1 MKLNVIELAKKAGL
15 EDWTDDGNWRGVDDD
30 LIRFADLIIDA
41 VAEVADCAY
50 ATDAVLATIREMK
63 S

>member
-1 MKLNVIELAKKAGL
+1 MKLNVIELAKQAGL

-30 LIRFADLIIDA
+30 LVRFAN
-41 VAEVADCAY
+41 
-50 ATDAVLATIREMK
+50 AVLEEAAKKAARMVNGKSIAAAIREMK